1 MKNFD
6 FYIHTIGDVVIHFAY
21 DGTFQIHVDNHQPM
35 HYKDFEIA
43 FQGYKAMKKVF
54 DMTTEKRN
62 EL

>member
-6 FYIHTIGDVVIHFAY
+6 FCICHVEDMSIHFAY
-21 DGTFQIHVDNHQPM
+21 DGTFQIHVDNDQPM
-35 HYKDFEIA
+35 HYKDFELA
-43 FQGYKAMKKVF
+43 FRTYKGMKKVF